1 MIHVVTGPPCAGK
14 STYIREHAAE
24 GDVVVDYDAL
34 AHALGRKEVHVA
46 SLDGSAPNIAAFEAR
61 AAVKR
66 WAFNNYDSDSAN
78 VWIIETNLL
87 PGLESIY
94 ERVGA
99 EIVKLD
105 TDMETCLQRAA
116 DDDRPPGT
124 EDAIREWFDRQ
135 APKGAFFMPTKG
147 GQMNLKTK
155 TVEAKADG
163 DNGSIVGYAA
173 TWTREPDSY
182 GDVIVK
188 GAFAESIAA
197 IKAEGKVIPLLWN
210 HDSYN
215 LNSYI
220 GTVTD
225 LEEDDHGLKFAA
237 MFDSTDEAQRAREL
251 AMDGRLCKFSFAYDV
266 LEQAE
271 IMLDENRRANELRK
285 LNIHEV
291 SLVMYPANR
300 DTSVVEV
307 KGATVTVKAG
317 TDEAIAKSIEDATGL
332 VVQNLE
338 YKASV
343 DALPEVTITAIAP
356 NGLKAGR
363 RNSKADEDALREV
376 LESCAD
382 ITEEVAQ
389 IQSTIN
395 GLIDAGAPADDPDG
409 QGQNGEAKSEEPPTV
424 NGEEPAK
431 ANPEEPETVN
441 EEELKAKAA
450 ELEQLLQQAND
461 ILNTKGA

>member
-1 MIHVVTGPPCAGK
+1 MEVKTRTTDVK
-14 STYIREHAAE
+14 SE
-24 GDVVVDYDAL
+24 
-34 AHALGRKEVHVA
+34 
-46 SLDGSAPNIAAFEAR
+46 
-61 AAVKR
+61 
-66 WAFNNYDSDSAN
+66 
-78 VWIIETNLL
+78 
-87 PGLESIY
+87 
-94 ERVGA
+94 
-99 EIVKLD
+99 
-105 TDMETCLQRAA
+105 
-116 DDDRPPGT
+116 
-124 EDAIREWFDRQ
+124 
-135 APKGAFFMPTKG
+135 
-147 GQMNLKTK
+147 
-155 TVEAKADG
+155 
-163 DNGSIVGYAA
+163 DNGAISGYAA
-173 TWTREPDSY
+173 TFTHEQPDSY
-182 GDVIVK
+182 GDVIAK
-188 GAFAESIAA
+188 GAFAESIAEIEA
-197 IKAEGKVIPLLWN
+197 TGKKLPLLWN
-210 HDSYN
+210 HDS
-215 LNSYI
+215 SDVSAYI
-220 GTVTD
+220 GTVTK
-225 LEEDDHGLKFAA
+225 LQEDDHGLYFEAT
-237 MFDSTDEAQRAREL
+237 FDDTDKAQRVRQL
-251 AMDGRLCKFSFAYDV
+251 AQDGRICKLSFAYDV

-376 LESCAD
+376 LEACAD
-382 ITEEVAQ
+382 IAEEVAQ

-409 QGQNGEAKSEEPPTV
+409 QGQNGEAKSEEPPKV

-450 ELEQLLQQAND
+450 ELERLLQQASEL
-461 ILNTKGA
+461 LNTKGA

>member
-1 MIHVVTGPPCAGK
+1 
-14 STYIREHAAE
+14 
-24 GDVVVDYDAL
+24 
-34 AHALGRKEVHVA
+34 
-46 SLDGSAPNIAAFEAR
+46 
-61 AAVKR
+61 
-66 WAFNNYDSDSAN
+66 
-78 VWIIETNLL
+78 
-87 PGLESIY
+87 
-94 ERVGA
+94 
-99 EIVKLD
+99 
-105 TDMETCLQRAA
+105 
-116 DDDRPPGT
+116 
-124 EDAIREWFDRQ
+124 
-135 APKGAFFMPTKG
+135 MPAKG

-197 IKAEGKVIPLLWN
+197 IQAEGKAIPLLWN

-237 MFDSTDEAQRAREL
+237 TFDSTDEAQRAREL

-376 LESCAD
+376 LEACAD
-382 ITEEVAQ
+382 IAEEVAQ

-409 QGQNGEAKSEEPPTV
+409 QGQNGEAESEEPPTV

-450 ELEQLLQQAND
+450 ELERLLQQASEL
-461 ILNTKGA
+461 LNTKGA